1 MLIKPLQWLYVKCH
15 PEIDTSELESCPAC
29 RGQAKYSHSL
39 LKNTWW
45 RRLFR
50 LPIHWPE
57 RIQCLNCSIMLDC
70 SGLRKAYAYL
80 LWNRRIEH
88 PNTLAAQLNKAIVER
103 DNYKSLVPQLS
114 QQLES
119 MKADYERRH
128 ADALRY
134 EVKLGIKPQ
143 ARES

>member
-1 MLIKPLQWLYVKCH
+1 MIVKNH

-29 RGQAKYSHSL
+29 RGQAAYHTMQ

-50 LPIHWPE
+50 LSIHRPV
-57 RIQCLNCSIMLDC
+57 RIECDVCSIMLDC
-70 SGLRKAYAYL
+70 SGLRKEYAFL

-88 PNTLAAQLNKAIVER
+88 PNTLAAQLNTAIVER

-119 MKADYERRH
+119 VTIDYERRH

-134 EVKLGIKPQ
+134 ECQLGLEPKV
-143 ARES
+143 RKS